1 MRTIEIAVNDSA
13 HRCLVLAS
21 IFFERPTHDLVAL
34 IPSFAVPTRRLI
46 RIIRIRCKA
55 IKPNTSN
62 KTTHG
67 SASAQLLQSSRMAR
81 QLGPL
86 GPTGHVRYS
95 ARVYVR
101 PIRHGRFF
109 QITRSAEE
117 RDITFAYRSII
128 RRKFKKYI
136 LVVDMGVGWG
146 QRCAPQHSALLLACY
161 DQYTSLPSIVFFGG
175 SGYVASCRP
184 RPSSGDWSQHF
195 YRVSLRIMVCGLVG
209 CE

>member
-1 MRTIEIAVNDSA
+1 MRSNRHHSPTMRTIEIAVNDSA

-34 IPSFAVPTRRLI
+34 MPSFAAPTRRLI

-67 SASAQLLQSSRMAR
+67 SASAQLLQSFRMAR

-86 GPTGHVRYS
+86 GPTGPVWSMGPRGYVRYS
-95 ARVYVR
+95 ASVYVR

-117 RDITFAYRSII
+117 TSPLRTDQLF
-128 RRKFKKYI
+128 
-136 LVVDMGVGWG
+136 VV
-146 QRCAPQHSALLLACY
+146 S
-161 DQYTSLPSIVFFGG
+161 F
-175 SGYVASCRP
+175 
-184 RPSSGDWSQHF
+184 
-195 YRVSLRIMVCGLVG
+195 
-209 CE
+209 